1 MCTTC
6 VPCCRCVARL
16 DVVGKP
22 IPVTASCLVWA
33 DAAHFATVVS
43 PPALLVVRTSPVTV
57 AVSLITSDAAAASA
71 ALRLRLRRL
80 RLRRRWRL
88 RSLLPFIF
96 DDRCMIVAY
105 MPC

>member
-6 VPCCRCVARL
+6 VPCCRRVARL
-16 DVVGKP
+16 DVARLDVAGRP

-57 AVSLITSDAAAASA
+57 TVSLITSAAAAAAAAAASVATVIPA
-71 ALRLRLRRL
+71 AGH
-80 RLRRRWRL
+80 
-88 RSLLPFIF
+88 I
-96 DDRCMIVAY
+96 
-105 MPC
+105 